1 MFLEKLKP
9 IENHQVKL
17 PFYLFCLVP
26 VFHQQLNSPFLT
38 SLTPTYLNTYLSFCY
53 LCAMEKT
60 KFTVTAA
67 LPYANGPLHLGHV
80 AGVYLPADIFV
91 RFLRANNHDV
101 AFICGSDEHGAAITL
116 RAKKEGI
123 TPREIVDK
131 YNKVIGDSFRDF
143 GISFDIFHR
152 TSDPLHIDTA
162 QEFFKVLEKNGKFIE
177 ETTEQY
183 FDEEFQQ
190 FLADRYITGDCPNC
204 GNAGAYGD
212 QCEKCGTALSP
223 TDLKNPISTL
233 SGKTPVLKSTS
244 HWFLPMDRHEE
255 WLRTWIKEGILDGKQ
270 QHDPKA
276 WRNQVIGQCLSWIDG
291 GLRPRAMTR
300 DLDWGVPVPLP
311 NADGKVL
318 YVWLDAP
325 IGYISAT
332 KQWAADN
339 GKDWK
344 DYWCNE
350 DRKLVHFIGKD
361 NIVFHAIIFP
371 ILLKDHGGFILPDNV
386 PAYEFLNLEGDKF
399 STSRNWAVWLHEYLE
414 RHPEKIDELKY
425 TLTAIAPETKDAE
438 FTWKEYQARVN
449 NELADI
455 LGNFINR
462 ALVLTQKYYEGA
474 VPALGELT
482 PEDEA
487 VLAEM
492 KAIPERIAKLVY
504 QYKLRDAQAEAM
516 QLARIGNKYLA
527 DNEPW
532 KLVKT
537 DPKRVET
544 IMHIALQITANLGL
558 VLDPFLPATAAKIRG
573 FMQIENQDWNAAGSL
588 LVTAGHRTEAPS
600 ILFQKIDDAFVEAEV
615 AHLEAS
621 QPQAQTNYPPQK
633 EETSFDDFTKMDIR
647 LGTIVDAIRVPKADK
662 LLQLTVNTG
671 IDTRTIVSGIAEHYA
686 PEEVIGKTV
695 AVLMNLAPRKIRGV
709 ESQGMI
715 LMAENAEGQLSF
727 MIPEKGFE
735 AGGEIR

>member
-1 MFLEKLKP
+1 MSWVELVYQP
-9 IENHQVKL
+9 VKRQ
-17 PFYLFCLVP
+17 FYLFCLVP
-26 VFHQQLNSPFLT
+26 IFDQIPPTTNPTKRSPPAL
-38 SLTPTYLNTYLSFCY
+38 STYLSFSY
-53 LCAMEKT
+53 LCAMEKS

-91 RFLRANNHDV
+91 RFLRANGHDV

-131 YNKVIGDSFRDF
+131 YNKMIGDSFRNF

-152 TSDPLHIDTA
+152 TSEQLHIETA

-183 FDEEFQQ
+183 YDEEYQQ

-233 SGKTPVLKSTS
+233 SGKTPILKSTS
-244 HWFLPMDRHEE
+244 HWFLPMDRHED
-255 WLRTWIKEGILDGKQ
+255 WLRSWIKEGILDGKQ
-270 QHDPKA
+270 QHDPKT

-474 VPALGELT
+474 VPAMGELT

-516 QLARIGNKYLA
+516 QMARIGNKYLA

-558 VLDPFLPATAAKIRG
+558 VLDPFLPETAAKIRG
-573 FMQIENQDWNAAGSL
+573 FMQIENQAWSAAGTL
-588 LVTAGHRTEAPS
+588 LVAAGHQTQAPS

-615 AHLEAS
+615 AHLHAS

-671 IDTRTIVSGIAEHYA
+671 IDTRTIVSGIAEYYA

>member
-1 MFLEKLKP
+1 MTKE
-9 IENHQVKL
+9 
-17 PFYLFCLVP
+17 
-26 VFHQQLNSPFLT
+26 
-38 SLTPTYLNTYLSFCY
+38 
-53 LCAMEKT
+53 

-91 RFLRANNHDV
+91 RFLRMNNHDV

-123 TPREIVDK
+123 TPQEIVDK
-131 YNKVIGDSFRDF
+131 YNKIIGKSFQDF

-152 TSDPLHIDTA
+152 TSAEIHHKTA
-162 QEFFKVLEKNGKFIE
+162 QDFFLQLEKNGKFIE

-190 FLADRYITGDCPNC
+190 FLADRYIVGECPNC
-204 GNAGAYGD
+204 HNENAYGD
-212 QCEKCGTALSP
+212 QCEKCGSSLNP
-223 TDLKNPISTL
+223 TDLINPTSTL
-233 SGKTPVLKSTS
+233 SGKKPILKSTS

-255 WLRTWIKEGILDGKQ
+255 WLKEWILEGKLDGVQ
-270 QHDPKA
+270 QHDPKT
-276 WRNQVIGQCLSWIDG
+276 WRNQVTGQCMSWINN
-291 GLRPRAMTR
+291 GLKPRAMTR
-300 DLDWGVPVPLP
+300 DLDWGVKVPLP

-332 KQWAADN
+332 KQWALDN
-339 GKDWK
+339 NKNWE
-344 DYWCNE
+344 DYWKG

-371 ILLKDHGGFILPDNV
+371 ILLKDHGDLILPDNV
-386 PAYEFLNLEGDKF
+386 PAYEFLNLEGHKF

-414 RHPEKIDELKY
+414 KYPTKIDELKY
-425 TLTAIAPETKDAE
+425 TLTAIAPESKDSE

-455 LGNFINR
+455 LGNFVNR
-462 ALVLTQKYYEGA
+462 ALVLTQKYYEGI

-482 PEDEA
+482 NEDEQ
-487 VLAEM
+487 VLNTLQEFPD
-492 KAIPERIAKLVY
+492 KIASLIY
-504 QYKLRDAQAEAM
+504 AYKLREAQSEVM
-516 QLARIGNKYLA
+516 NLARLGNKYLA

-537 DPKRVET
+537 DAKRVET
-544 IMHIALQITANLGL
+544 IMHIALQITAKLSL
-558 VLDPFLPATAAKIRG
+558 LLEPFLPT
-573 FMQIENQDWNAAGSL
+573 
-588 LVTAGHRTEAPS
+588 TAGKLRSFLNLNLTSWEEITKNSILNAGHHTNAPE
-600 ILFQKIDDAFVEAEV
+600 ILFQKIEDSFVEQEV
-615 AHLEAS
+615 ADL
-621 QPQAQTNYPPQK
+621 QATKEVPATNFPPQK
-633 EETSFDDFTKMDIR
+633 PNVSFDDFTKMDIR
-647 LGTIVDAIRVPKADK
+647 LGKIIEAEKVPKADK
-662 LLQLTVNTG
+662 LLKLTVDTG
-671 IDTRTIVSGIAEHYA
+671 IDTRTIVSGIASYYN
-686 PEEVIGKTV
+686 PEDVVGKTV
-695 AVLMNLAPRKIRGV
+695 SVLLNLEPRKIRGV

-715 LMAENAEGQLSF
+715 LMAENEQGELSF
-727 MIPEKGFE
+727 VSPEKDFG